1 MDKDLVALLRVF
13 CAVVEAGSLS
23 AAADRLDVQPPA
35 VSKSLAR
42 LEKQL
47 GKRLFNR
54 TTRAIEITDVGRYVY
69 AEGLKQ
75 LQALDVLLENVG
87 AFDQAPSGTLTITAS
102 ASIGESLIAPSL
114 ADFTRQYPQLAVDLL
129 LSNTIIRLPAQ
140 SIDIAIRSSQALE
153 DSTLTSRKLFE
164 VTRVVV
170 ASPAYLKRAGTL
182 QEPEDLPHHA
192 CLNFRHREL
201 YDQWGFVRHN
211 IHHNVHHNINHN
223 LQQEIA
229 TRTTASANSYA
240 ALKTLCLNGMGVV
253 RLFEYQV
260 KEELES
266 GELVAI
272 ARHVDWGKQSIHA
285 VYHGRLADSP
295 KVQAFLT
302 HFCAQEAHHLN
313 SR

>member
-1 MDKDLVALLRVF
+1 MDKELVPLLRVF

-42 LEKQL
+42 LEKLL

-54 TTRAIEITDVGRYVY
+54 TTRAIEITEVGRYVY

-75 LQALDVLLENVG
+75 LLALEVLLENVG
-87 AFDQAPSGTLTITAS
+87 TFDQAPSGTLTITAS
-102 ASIGESLIAPSL
+102 ANIGEYLIAPSL

-129 LSNTIIRLPAQ
+129 FSNTLQRLPSQ
-140 SIDIAIRSSQALE
+140 SIDVAIRSSQALE

-164 VTRVVV
+164 VNRVVV
-170 ASPAYLKRAGTL
+170 ASPAYLARAGTP
-182 QEPEDLPHHA
+182 QEPEDIAQHA

-201 YDQWGFVRHN
+201 YDQWGYIRHDVR
-211 IHHNVHHNINHN
+211 HNVHHNAQHE
-223 LQQEIA
+223 LA

-240 ALKTLCLNGMGVV
+240 ALKTLCLTGMGVA

-260 KEELES
+260 KQELER
-266 GELVAI
+266 GELVAL
-272 ARHVDWGKQSIHA
+272 APHVDWGRQAIHA
-285 VYHGRLADSP
+285 VYHGKLADSP
-295 KVQAFLT
+295 KIQAFLT
-302 HFCAQEAHHLN
+302 HFCAPDKH
-313 SR
+313 